1 MKKVL
6 CRSLV
11 LALGM
16 ALVASAALAKRGGGY
31 ADAQREQLT
40 NGVRVGPQ
48 DQTLTG
54 AQFAGA
60 ALTTVTLYSQTFDV
74 GASCS
79 EAGWTK
85 VDGTSQIAVFWHVDN
100 FVGANVNAGDSL
112 AVLAGTKS
120 LWCGARFSTTGLTC
134 GYLTLPGYGS
144 NWNQSWRTKTCIAVS
159 GDNILDVSFLLE
171 TDSEPAYDATFLE
184 YTQDCTSPFGGW
196 VQLDGGIGTW
206 DDIQGPI
213 AAGGAYAVAGS
224 PVKVRLRFAADGGFA
239 DDDALYD
246 SHAGASVVDNLDA
259 EGLATEDF
267 EGEALN
273 ATTSN
278 DWEGFGET
286 GYGQHMALFSGISL
300 VQQDLCAKNLSCQ
313 WAAISGSSETYACGG
328 FPLQAAVPKG
338 NADAQYL
345 NNNVQSPTFALA
357 GAGSVINLQFTV
369 YRDMTLDGLVFY
381 IWDVASING
390 VGCQA
395 AWRSRGFVYFGP
407 QKDYLVNTFPVGDLI
422 PATAISMRVRFGVI
436 DQCGVW
442 CGVFGTGDCHA
453 HAPLLDKVRV
463 YRVDI
468 FGPVYSTRDIDMF
481 QDTFP
486 TNGTDTGIGRADGAL
501 SITASASPTI
511 LPGDSARVICS
522 DPITAV
528 AVTNPSGLATDNLG
542 GTGNQPGGTN
552 GNKAIY
558 VYVHVL
564 DNGVPSL
571 TKTGAAL
578 TDTPHYP
585 FKDTVVAD
593 GRTWTR
599 IQCWLRTLGT
609 STFVVDLNDNLFEA
623 NDVVEFFFGATNT
636 GALTSYASGSA
647 LNFVQSDL
655 TVAAQNA
662 SEFTILPLIC
672 DGTATKDVLYVDGMD
687 GRGAQ
692 GFWDVAFT
700 QIATLHDRYDVR
712 GPTSSVSNRPG
723 TRVTDVAQQLNANY
737 KKLVWDAGDLTQSLG
752 DGTGAPEKSN
762 DYAMVNAF
770 LSGLGSPGG
779 VYICGDDYGAGL
791 NAAAGASAVTF
802 KSTYITFT
810 LAGGNHRPTY
820 GIAPQGTGVAGGPP
834 VQAFSGDTWIIFGG
848 CPLINDFDSFT
859 PTGSSVSQSTYVDLV
874 NPAGDPVQSAEISKV
889 TGNARVMISGYSFIY
904 IRDDEENGV
913 RDGSKHLFDILT
925 WLQNTPGQ
933 PTDTKPVAV
942 TRLDQ
947 NYPNPFNPST
957 TIAFALKER
966 GRVKIDVYN
975 VAGQL
980 VRTLVDET
988 RDAGAYSNVNWNG
1001 TDSANQPVS
1010 SGVYFYKLTT
1020 NNFSQTK
1027 KMVLLK

>member
-1 MKKVL
+1 MKTFA
-6 CRSLV
+6 LV
-11 LALGM
+11 LL
-16 ALVASAALAKRGGGY
+16 ALVMVPSLADAKRGDDPIPTSDIARPIGATDGFISPNPRF
-31 ADAQREQLT
+31 AMAAANT
-40 NGVRVGPQ
+40 
-48 DQTLTG
+48 TLL
-54 AQFAGA
+54 ASF
-60 ALTTVTLYSQTFDV
+60 TFDV
-74 GASCS
+74 GATCS
-79 EAGWTK
+79 QQGWTV
-85 VDGTSQIAVFWHVDN
+85 VDGTAQVAEFWHVDD
-100 FVGANVNAGDSL
+100 FVGANVNPGDSL
-112 AVLAGTKS
+112 AALAGSKS
-120 LWCGARFSTTGLTC
+120 LWCGLRASTTGLGC
-134 GYLTLPGYGS
+134 GYATLPGYGS
-144 NWNQSWRTKTCIAVS
+144 NWNQLWQTKTCIPVT
-159 GDNILDVSFLLE
+159 GTLDVSFLLE
-171 TDSEPAYDATFLE
+171 TDSEPGYDATYLE
-184 YTQDCTSPFGGW
+184 YTTDCTAPFTGW
-196 VQLDGGIGTW
+196 IRRDGGVGDW
-206 DDIQGPI
+206 DGQQGPFL
-213 AAGGAYAVAGS
+213 AGGSYSVTGS
-224 PVKVRLRFAADGGFA
+224 PVKVRLRFWADYFSDEDG
-239 DDDALYD
+239 LYD
-246 SHAGASVVDNLDA
+246 SHAGAAVVDNLVV
-259 EGLATEDF
+259 EGLALEDF
-267 EGEALN
+267 ENEEIN
-273 ATTSN
+273 ATETE
-278 DWEGFGET
+278 DWEADT
-286 GYGQHMALFSGISL
+286 PPGYGASFMALFPGSSL
-300 VQQDLCAKNLSCQ
+300 VQQDACAKNLSCM
-313 WAAISGSSETYACGG
+313 WAAISGSIATYACGG
-328 FPLQAAVPKG
+328 FPSQKAVPYG
-338 NADAQYL
+338 TNDGQYINAYIS
-345 NNNVQSPTFALA
+345 SPLIPLVGT
-357 GAGSVINLQFTV
+357 GSVVNLQFSV
-369 YRDMTLDGLVFY
+369 YRDMTLDALIFY
-381 IWDVASING
+381 TWDVRS
-390 VGCQA
+390 VSPSGCAGQ
-395 AWRSRGFVYFGP
+395 WRSRGFVYFGA
-407 QKDYLVNTFPVGDLI
+407 QKDWFVNTFPAGDLVD
-422 PATAISMRVRFGVI
+422 PASPFVQVRIGIV
-436 DQCGVW
+436 DQCYIW
-442 CGVFGTGDCHA
+442 CGIGISQCHS
-453 HAPLLDKVRV
+453 HAPLIDNVRV

-468 FGPVYSTRDIDMF
+468 AGPVWSTRDIDLF

-486 TNGTDTGIGRADGAL
+486 TNGTDTGIGRADMAL

-528 AVTNPSGLATDNLG
+528 AGTNPSGLATDNLG
-542 GTGNQPGGTN
+542 GTGNQQPGNTN

-558 VYVHVL
+558 IYVHVI